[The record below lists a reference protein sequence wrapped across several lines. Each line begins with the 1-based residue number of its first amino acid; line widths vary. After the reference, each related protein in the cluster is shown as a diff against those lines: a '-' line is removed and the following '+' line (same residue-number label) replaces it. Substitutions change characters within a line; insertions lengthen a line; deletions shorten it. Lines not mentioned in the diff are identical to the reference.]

1 MAQVKITYHNS
12 DGELETAIRDIYKN
26 SYVETTLKL
35 KKEDPNVKSV
45 IDVELIAETPN
56 GTMTALKNKNT
67 TIEKE
72 ETAIRGLKELI
83 EQDKKAND
91 LKSLTYHTM
100 ALNESKRTLEELKK
114 QM

>member
-1 MAQVKITYHNS
+1 MARLKIKYFNANGDIETTVK
-12 DGELETAIRDIYKN
+12 DIYKN

-35 KKEDPNVKSV
+35 KKDDPNVKSV
-45 IDVELIAETPN
+45 IDVELMTETAN
-56 GTMTALKNKNT
+56 GTMTAIKNKNT
-67 TIEKE
+67 SIEKE
-72 ETAIRGLKELI
+72 ETAIRGLEELI
-83 EQDKKAND
+83 EQDKKTND

>member
-1 MAQVKITYHNS
+1 MAQVKIKYFNS
-12 DGELETAIRDIYKN
+12 NGEIETAVKDIYKN
-26 SYVETTLKL
+26 SYVETSLKL

-56 GTMTALKNKNT
+56 GTMTVLRNKNT

-72 ETAIRGLKELI
+72 EIAIRGLKELI

-91 LKSLTYHTM
+91 LQSLTYHTM
-100 ALNESKRTLEELKK
+100 ALKESERTLEELKK